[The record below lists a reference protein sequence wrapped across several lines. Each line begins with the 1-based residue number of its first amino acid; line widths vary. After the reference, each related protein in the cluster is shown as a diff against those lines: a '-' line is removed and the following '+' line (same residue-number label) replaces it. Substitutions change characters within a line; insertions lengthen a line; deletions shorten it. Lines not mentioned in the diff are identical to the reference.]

1 MIYFRKRDGRIY
13 KNEFKMGCNKLLYM
27 KNVRIRNFSL
37 SICFLVFV
45 QEISEGWEHNEP
57 RYLGTYY
64 AVLHCCNTIFFLI
77 SYDAKFKSIA
87 ILDMKFRFTCGE
99 WKLCEFCKILKYF
112 EKDCIVCVQ
121 RSMAELLI
129 APDSIH
135 KNS

>member
-1 MIYFRKRDGRIY
+1 MSPGIWALITLCYI
-13 KNEFKMGCNKLLYM
+13 
-27 KNVRIRNFSL
+27 
-37 SICFLVFV
+37 
-45 QEISEGWEHNEP
+45 
-57 RYLGTYY
+57 
-64 AVLHCCNTIFFLI
+64 AVTQSFFLI